1 MAAGDDAMTGRRRL
15 PLILVAAS
23 VVLLAIAFAVTV
35 ATPGRL
41 ADDDAPGWQSA
52 VAFVLTVMSFA
63 LVGGLIALRQ
73 PDNPIGWLMATIG
86 LLFALVVAS
95 SEASIWALHTGS
107 LPKTAGEWINVPSSA
122 WVLALGLAGTQLPLR
137 LPDGKLPSSRWR
149 WYSRVTLMLI
159 AVSFAGMSVSPGRVA
174 DVAGTANPIAVDSLK
189 GLSSTFLLV
198 ILSFVGGVAA
208 SVVRYRKATARDR
221 VQLRWIALG
230 GAAFLAV
237 YLLSFAIVAA
247 LDLPE
252 DGAAANTIQAVAAAA
267 FSALPI
273 AIGYAILRHRLYD
286 IDVVVNRTLVYGA
299 LTATLAATYLGCV
312 LILQLLLGG
321 LTGDS
326 GIAVAGSTLAVA
338 AVFRPARSRIQRLVD
353 RRFYRRKYDA
363 RRTLEGFASRLRDEV
378 DLGTL
383 TVELGAVV
391 SEALQPAHVSVW
403 LRDRR

>member
-1 MAAGDDAMTGRRRL
+1 MTGRRRL
-15 PLILVAAS
+15 PLVLVAAS
-23 VVLLAIAFAVTV
+23 VGLLALTVAVWV
-35 ATPGRL
+35 ATPGRT
-41 ADDDAPGWQSA
+41 ADDDAPGWELALSS
-52 VAFVLTVMSFA
+52 VLAVMSFA
-63 LVGGLIALRQ
+63 LVGGLVALRQ
-73 PDNPIGWLMATIG
+73 PSNPIGWLMATIG

-95 SEASIWALHTGS
+95 SEASVWALHKGS
-107 LPKTAGEWINVPSSA
+107 LSKTAGEWISVPSSV
-122 WVLALGLAGTQLPLR
+122 WVLALGLIGTQLPLR
-137 LPDGKLPSSRWR
+137 LPDGKLPSPRWR
-149 WYSRVTLMLI
+149 WYSRVTLVLI
-159 AVSFAGMSVSPGRVA
+159 AVAFVGMSVTPGRVQ
-174 DVAGTANPIAVDSLK
+174 DVAGTANPIGVDSFK
-189 GLSSTFLLV
+189 GLGGMFFLL
-198 ILSFVGGVAA
+198 ILSFIGGVAA
-208 SVVRYRKATARDR
+208 PVIRYRKATAHDR

-230 GAAFLAV
+230 GATFLAC
-237 YLLSFAIVAA
+237 YLLSLAIVTA
-247 LDLPE
+247 LGLP
-252 DGAAANTIQAVAAAA
+252 DGSAGANAVEAVAQAA

-299 LTATLAATYLGCV
+299 LTATLAGTYLGCV

-326 GIAVAGSTLAVA
+326 GLAVAGSTLAVA
-338 AVFRPARSRIQRLVD
+338 AVFRPARSSIQRLVD

>member
-1 MAAGDDAMTGRRRL
+1 MTGRRRL
-15 PLILVAAS
+15 PLVVVAAS
-23 VVLLAIAFAVTV
+23 VGLLAIAFAAAL

-41 ADDDAPGWQSA
+41 VNDDAPGWQSA
-52 VAFVLTVMSFA
+52 VAFVLTVMSFV
-63 LVGGLIALRQ
+63 LVGGLVALRQ
-73 PDNPIGWLMATIG
+73 PTNPIGWLMATIG

-95 SEASIWALHTGS
+95 SEASVWALRTGS
-107 LPKTAGEWINVPSSA
+107 LAKAAGEWISVPSSA
-122 WVLALGLAGTQLPLR
+122 WVLALGLGGTQLPLR
-137 LPDGKLPSSRWR
+137 LPDGRLPSPRWR
-149 WYSRVTLMLI
+149 WYSRVTLVLI
-159 AVSFAGMSVSPGRVA
+159 AVSFVGMSVTPGRVQ
-174 DVAGTANPIAVDSLK
+174 DVAGTANPIGVDSFKWLAA
-189 GLSSTFLLV
+189 TFLLV

-208 SVVRYRKATARDR
+208 SVVRYRRATARDR

-237 YLLSFAIVAA
+237 YLLSFAVVAA
-247 LDLPE
+247 LGLP
-252 DGAAANTIQAVAAAA
+252 DASAGADAIQSAAQAA

-299 LTATLAATYLGCV
+299 LTATLAGTYLGCV

-326 GIAVAGSTLAVA
+326 GLAVAGSTLAVA
-338 AVFRPARSRIQRLVD
+338 AVFRPARSSIQQLVD